1 LIPGSEPSLNGRERS
16 NEERASPKFLIETDV
31 LAEFLVAGP
40 SVERGRAVPPEE
52 PSLLRRALGVSVC
65 YTTMLNVMELF
76 RATASDPERNA
87 IAALLRLVRVLGF
100 HARYARPFAE
110 YARTFDGLATDRETM
125 VLGMAKISN
134 LTILTKFHFDRYRH
148 LGIVDVWNVIP
159 AQVEPRSG
167 LVERRMH

>member
-1 LIPGSEPSLNGRERS
+1 MKGRERS
-16 NEERASPKFLIETDV
+16 NEERTFPKFLIETDI
-31 LAEFLVAGP
+31 LAEFLIAGP
-40 SVERGRAVPPEE
+40 SIEGGRAVPPEE

-110 YARTFDGLATDRETM
+110 YARTFDDLATDRETM
-125 VLGMAKISN
+125 ILGMAKISD
-134 LTILTKFHFDRYRH
+134 LTVLTKFHFDRYRH
-148 LGIVDVWNVIP
+148 LGIVNVWNVIP
-159 AQVEPRSG
+159 APVELHSAP
-167 LVERRMH
+167 VERRTR